1 MFLHERTNTNIMTLM
16 WASACS
22 AWRDKSKNFY
32 FSNDQKQGR
41 EVIKRDCVWERDG
54 SKNYYNNNNERHDN
68 SWKLKIYADFCAQLS
83 IMDVWRVLYTT
94 KNIFTCSLVVYTYQ
108 KLFERKENIFC
119 LIYIAIFL
127 RVQPRIL
134 QGSDKDVLYEILVR
148 TDYANI
154 FFIDVMIR
162 KVPKEGVIGFR

>member
-1 MFLHERTNTNIMTLM
+1 MKIENLRRFLCAAIDYGCV
-16 WASACS
+16 ASIIHHQ
-22 AWRDKSKNFY
+22 KHIHV
-32 FSNDQKQGR
+32 FS
-41 EVIKRDCVWERDG
+41 
-54 SKNYYNNNNERHDN
+54 
-68 SWKLKIYADFCAQLS
+68 L
-83 IMDVWRVLYTT
+83 
-94 KNIFTCSLVVYTYQ
+94 VYTYQ

-162 KVPKEGVIGFR
+162 KVPKEAVIGFR